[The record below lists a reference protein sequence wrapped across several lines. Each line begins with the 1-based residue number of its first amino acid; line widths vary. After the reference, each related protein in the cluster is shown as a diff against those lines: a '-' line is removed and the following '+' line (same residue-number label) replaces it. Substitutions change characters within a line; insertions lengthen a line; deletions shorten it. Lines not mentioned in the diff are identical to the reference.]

1 LPALRRA
8 LGKLAKGR
16 KPLRAKLVSTYYE
29 TEDRALRRK
38 GLSLR
43 VRERDG
49 RFVQTVKS
57 IRSAD
62 AGALDRGEWEDA
74 IDGAVP
80 DPNATETGRFLD
92 PGIVKRLKPVFRTE
106 VRRDIVELG
115 PAPGTRIEAAIDRGK
130 ITAPDRKQSLEISEV
145 ELELK
150 SGEAG
155 ALYDLAQQL
164 IATAPLRVDPRS
176 KAERGYELASGRA
189 KRNVAARVKA
199 LELDP
204 KLSAAEAFERIGR
217 DCLDQILRNETAAL
231 AGESEGV
238 HQMRVAIRRLRAA
251 ISGFRKMLPN
261 DQRRSISDELRWLA
275 DTLGEARNLDVFE
288 RAVVNPARRAVAD
301 KSDFRILK
309 DAVRSRQ
316 RLAYSA
322 IEAAIRSTRYSQLM
336 LRLAR
341 WFDGQS
347 WPGDATS
354 RDLQKPVGE
363 VAPAILDRC
372 RRSVERRCKG
382 FADQPPSERHE
393 LRITLKKMRYTAE
406 LFGGLYPARSV
417 EEFIQR
423 LKRLQ
428 DDLGS
433 ANDVHV
439 GETLIQELSEGT
451 GKGAAVMSSG
461 RHVLDWH
468 KRRLLKEEKKIRGD
482 LQRLEQATPF
492 WVS

>member
-1 LPALRRA
+1 
-8 LGKLAKGR
+8 
-16 KPLRAKLVSTYYE
+16 
-29 TEDRALRRK
+29 
-38 GLSLR
+38 
-43 VRERDG
+43 
-49 RFVQTVKS
+49 
-57 IRSAD
+57 
-62 AGALDRGEWEDA
+62 
-74 IDGAVP
+74 
-80 DPNATETGRFLD
+80 
-92 PGIVKRLKPVFRTE
+92 
-106 VRRDIVELG
+106 
-115 PAPGTRIEAAIDRGK
+115 
-130 ITAPDRKQSLEISEV
+130 
-145 ELELK
+145 
-150 SGEAG
+150 
-155 ALYDLAQQL
+155 
-164 IATAPLRVDPRS
+164 
-176 KAERGYELASGRA
+176 
-189 KRNVAARVKA
+189 
-199 LELDP
+199 
-204 KLSAAEAFERIGR
+204 
-217 DCLDQILRNETAAL
+217 LRNEAEAL

-322 IEAAIRSTRYSQLM
+322 IEAAIQSTRYSQTI
-336 LRLAR
+336 LRLVR

-354 RDLQKPVGE
+354 RDLQKPIGE

-406 LFGGLYPARSV
+406 LFGSLYPARSV
-417 EEFIQR
+417 EEFSQR

-439 GETLIQELSEGT
+439 GETLIQELGEGT
-451 GKGAAVMSSG
+451 GKSAAVMSSG
-461 RHVLDWH
+461 RHVLIGTNAAFSKR
-468 KRRLLKEEKKIRGD
+468 KRRFAVTCNGLSRRRRFGSVSRAA
-482 LQRLEQATPF
+482 QRSVRIEQAPRK
-492 WVS
+492 SASNPL